1 MANYDDFV
9 RKAKGAFDTLA
20 DASVDAYK
28 IAEEKARIL
37 AKKTKLR
44 AGIVNEK
51 AIIRR
56 VSVEL
61 GTKYYNKYKN
71 DKDAE
76 FCQLCEEITCA
87 FERIALKEEEI
98 AALKT
103 NAEKA
108 AAEKDTCDDDTVP
121 LLESA
126 DIVDDQ

>member
-9 RKAKGAFDTLA
+9 KKAKGAFDTLA

-56 VSVEL
+56 VSVDL

-71 DKDAE
+71 DTDAE
-76 FCQLCEEITCA
+76 FSQLCEEITCA

-98 AALKT
+98 ASLKT
-103 NAEKA
+103 NTEKA
-108 AAEKDTCDDDTVP
+108 ATEKTTCADDNIP

-126 DIVDDQ
+126 DIIDDQ